1 MPTLKAVCRETALSE
16 RWVRRE
22 AKDRSKGR
30 GHSDDAE
37 CPTDPCLW
45 CDALRW
51 VLANADEVRRTH
63 GAADRKARLQRAHE
77 RTVAS
82 VTWKR
87 DNADLWDFL
96 DGMVTG
102 GFKNAA
108 VEAVEAGIVSE
119 AMEDALRA
127 AVKRKPVPP
136 PPVGAWVDIVGLMET
151 VTESVDRRGR
161 TVLRVEFIADDGWR
175 GRVEVTDP
183 PVIRAWR
190 GAKAGTSFSVRG
202 RVVWR
207 VERLAVVDA
216 VGTLS
221 PVER

>member
-82 VTWKR
+82 VTWER

-127 AVKRKPVPP
+127 AGVETSYEYGMSLSGDPKATLDLYYNARTSLSQEVMLAELQKLPYPPRIKESSPVKRT
-136 PPVGAWVDIVGLMET
+136 M
-151 VTESVDRRGR
+151 RGR
-161 TVLRVEFIADDGWR
+161 TVKEELDSAQKR
-175 GRVEVTDP
+175 
-183 PVIRAWR
+183 
-190 GAKAGTSFSVRG
+190 
-202 RVVWR
+202 
-207 VERLAVVDA
+207 
-216 VGTLS
+216 
-221 PVER
+221 